1 MKKEH
6 IYDFV
11 FAGAG
16 AATLQIVQKL
26 IKSGKFSKASILIL
40 EQDSN
45 KKNDRTWC
53 FWEKK
58 EYNNWDEHVE
68 NQWDKI
74 YFNSP
79 TFDLKTTI
87 APFAYKKIRSASYY
101 DQMRKQIQNSPSIE
115 IRYEK
120 VISHLESSNLVEI
133 NTDSNNYKSSYFFNS
148 VLNWSKIKG
157 QKKYPVLQQ
166 HFVGWFIKTKEN
178 SFDSKA
184 ATFMDFDIPQ
194 NGNTRFMYVLPFTK
208 KKALVEYTLFSKD
221 ILEAARYER
230 EIREYLTKKNIRNYE
245 IYDTEKGS
253 IPMSSY
259 PFSKHNSKRI
269 LYIGSAGGWTKASTG
284 FTFKFIERKAT
295 KLALFLENNTDMRLF
310 DKKNRFWWYDL
321 LFIDVLANY
330 NNKGSVL
337 FTRMFKR
344 NKVNTIL
351 RFLDEKTTIKEEI
364 GIILSFPAGMFI
376 KQVLRR
382 LIGSIH

>member
-157 QKKYPVLQQ
+157 
-166 HFVGWFIKTKEN
+166 
-178 SFDSKA
+178 
-184 ATFMDFDIPQ
+184 
-194 NGNTRFMYVLPFTK
+194 
-208 KKALVEYTLFSKD
+208 
-221 ILEAARYER
+221 
-230 EIREYLTKKNIRNYE
+230 
-245 IYDTEKGS
+245 
-253 IPMSSY
+253 
-259 PFSKHNSKRI
+259 
-269 LYIGSAGGWTKASTG
+269 
-284 FTFKFIERKAT
+284 
-295 KLALFLENNTDMRLF
+295 
-310 DKKNRFWWYDL
+310 
-321 LFIDVLANY
+321 
-330 NNKGSVL
+330 
-337 FTRMFKR
+337 
-344 NKVNTIL
+344 
-351 RFLDEKTTIKEEI
+351 
-364 GIILSFPAGMFI
+364 LS
-376 KQVLRR
+376 
-382 LIGSIH
+382 LIHI

>member
-1 MKKEH
+1 
-6 IYDFV
+6 
-11 FAGAG
+11 
-16 AATLQIVQKL
+16 
-26 IKSGKFSKASILIL
+26 
-40 EQDSN
+40 
-45 KKNDRTWC
+45 
-53 FWEKK
+53 
-58 EYNNWDEHVE
+58 
-68 NQWDKI
+68 
-74 YFNSP
+74 
-79 TFDLKTTI
+79 
-87 APFAYKKIRSASYY
+87 
-101 DQMRKQIQNSPSIE
+101 
-115 IRYEK
+115 
-120 VISHLESSNLVEI
+120 
-133 NTDSNNYKSSYFFNS
+133 
-148 VLNWSKIKG
+148 
-157 QKKYPVLQQ
+157 
-166 HFVGWFIKTKEN
+166 
-178 SFDSKA
+178 
-184 ATFMDFDIPQ
+184 MDFDIPQ

-208 KKALVEYTLFSKD
+208 KEALVEYTLFSKD

-364 GIILSFPAGMFI
+364 GIMLSFPAGMFI